1 MSIRKRVLWLVCLLL
16 VGTFLVATTPQKREI
31 KEFTPK
37 TEKTRLT
44 VPSQLNYQ
52 GYLSNASDTSA
63 YEGIVDMT
71 FRIFDAP
78 TGGIVWW
85 AEVHSNVP
93 VVRGLFSVNLGE
105 NTAIPMGVFDGSIRY
120 LEIVVEGEVLSPRK
134 KLVSVGYGYRSQIA
148 DTALYSVFVDS
159 VATPLILSDSLY
171 GSVLDVE
178 NTWGVPSQCQ
188 GISVSS
194 DGIGVSVSHSTWAGV
209 YVGNT
214 ESHAFSASYPDKCG
228 LYVYDAGEDGVN
240 VVHADDNGIYVGSAG
255 KNGIHINS
263 ADSAGIRIEKAFQ
276 GVYVDSVVW
285 GYGSGFRVRKA
296 WEGFRVDN
304 ASYAGVYV
312 DNAGYFGVY
321 VDWAGDDGVYV
332 NWADDDGVHVGNA
345 GGDGVYVVNAGEN
358 GVNVENAGYT
368 GVRAFGKYYGGVFA
382 NDSTGSLYPTLL
394 VKNSYG
400 FTANERIASFY
411 AGGYLK
417 FYFQG
422 DGHAYAKGSWGTF
435 KKNRKG
441 EYESFSTIESP
452 NKELIAHGK
461 GRLSNGETYINFDES
476 FSEFVSSKIP
486 VEVTVTPVGSYSGLY
501 IARKDKDGFL
511 VKSGAG
517 DPDCELTWIA
527 IGREKGCEQRAE
539 VGNIEEEE
547 RMTRMMEEERERK
560 RKEDREALK
569 VREIKR

>member
-63 YEGIVDMT
+63 FEGTVDMT
-71 FRIFDAP
+71 FRIYNAP
-78 TGGIVWW
+78 TSGIVLW

-120 LEIVVEGEVLSPRK
+120 LEIEVESEALSPRK

-171 GSVLDVE
+171 GSVLKVE

-214 ESHAFSASYPDKCG
+214 ESHAFSTGYPDKCG

-240 VVHADDNGIYVGSAG
+240 VVHADDNGVYVGSAG
-255 KNGIHINS
+255 ENGIHINS
-263 ADSAGIRIEKAFQ
+263 AASTGLRIEKASY
-276 GVYVDSVVW
+276 GVYVDSVLND
-285 GYGSGFRVRKA
+285 GFRVSKA
-296 WEGFRVDN
+296 FIGFR
-304 ASYAGVYV
+304 ASQTNTGFWASSTVGDGFLVNHAG
-312 DNAGYFGVY
+312 N
-321 VDWAGDDGVYV
+321 DGVHV
-332 NWADDDGVHVGNA
+332 HWADDDGVS
-345 GGDGVYVVNAGEN
+345 VYYAER
-358 GVNVENAGYT
+358 T
-368 GVRAFGKYYGGVFA
+368 GIDAYGKIYGGKFINDTTGTGYPALYVA
-382 NDSTGSLYPTLL
+382 NRYGSTTS
-394 VKNSYG
+394 
-400 FTANERIASFY
+400 ERIANFY
-411 AGGYLK
+411 GGYTLR

-422 DGHAYAKGSWGTF
+422 DGRAYADLGWNTF

-476 FSEFVSSKIP
+476 FSEFVSSLIP
-486 VEVTVTPVGSYSGLY
+486 IHITVTPLSGSGLY
-501 IARKDKDGFL
+501 VPDRSIDGFT
-511 VKSGAG
+511 VKSWGG
-517 DPDCELTWIA
+517 DPNCEFDWIA

-547 RMTRMMEEERERK
+547 RMTRMMEEERQRK
-560 RKEDREALK
+560 RKEEREALK